1 VIQLNLHDEN
11 MDDYSYLWDG
21 SEDWGLSAN
30 YNHQSNVKIV
40 FCGNKPTMKEIAAVR
55 KLITAYQNI
64 PAIEVKSLLSN
75 RKEIDLGILS
85 SMEANR
91 IKKRAVELNLT
102 IIAVD
107 SSYTSYLPINRTT
120 NHAFLIE
127 DDALARRVTAKM
139 LKFGVPIID
148 YTEID

>member
-1 VIQLNLHDEN
+1 MNFLADEN

-30 YNHQSNVKIV
+30 YNSQSNVKIV
-40 FCGNKPTMKEIAAVR
+40 FSGNKPTMKEIAAVR

-64 PAIEVKSLLSN
+64 PAIEVKYLLSN

-85 SMEANR
+85 SMETNR

-102 IIAVD
+102 IIEVD
-107 SSYTSYLPINRTT
+107 SSDTFYLPINRTT
-120 NHAFLIE
+120 NHALLIG
-127 DDALARRVTAKM
+127 DDTLARRVVAKM
-139 LKFGVPIID
+139 LKFGVPITD

>member
-1 VIQLNLHDEN
+1 MKFLADEN
-11 MDDYSYLWDG
+11 IDNYQYLWDG
-21 SEDWGLSAN
+21 SEDWSLSAN
-30 YNHQSNVKIV
+30 YHSQSNVKIV
-40 FCGNKPTMKEIAAVR
+40 FFGNKSTMKEIAAVR

-85 SMEANR
+85 SMETNR
-91 IKKRAVELNLT
+91 IKKHAVELNLT

-120 NHAFLIE
+120 NHALLIE
-127 DDALARRVTAKM
+127 DDTLARRVIAKM

-148 YTEID
+148 YVEID